1 MTSDCCKNVVKLEFE
16 KHNLSCISIELGRI
30 EILETVQEHQL
41 TEIRKA
47 LEKFGYEILD
57 NKQSILIESIKTVI
71 IERIHSL
78 DPQLKTNFSVYL
90 SNKLHLDYTYLA
102 NTFSEVVGITIEHFI
117 ILYKIDKVKE
127 MIRLNELNLTEISYH
142 MHYSSVAHLSSQFK
156 KITGVTP
163 SQFKQYEN
171 QSLHELENV

>member
-16 KHNLSCISIELGRI
+16 KNNLSCKSIELGRI

-47 LEKFGYEILD
+47 LEKFGYEIID
-57 NKQSILIESIKTVI
+57 NKKSILIESIKTVI

-78 DPQLKTNFSVYL
+78 DPQLKTNFSNYL
-90 SNKLHLDYTYLA
+90 SDKLNLDYTYLA

-117 ILYKIDKVKE
+117 ILHKIDKVKE

-142 MHYSSVAHLSSQFK
+142 MHYSSVAHLSTQFK

-171 QSLHELENV
+171 MSLHELENV